1 MHTHFDKRDND
12 EFNSKKH
19 TSIYHLLAEH
29 NVSLIESITRHSRGT
44 LLQSVHND
52 VHLTLHKDILATALL
67 SLTAPTGD
75 FDERVVSTLG
85 KYLAYMCLV
94 D

>member
-1 MHTHFDKRDND
+1 MMF
-12 EFNSKKH
+12 
-19 TSIYHLLAEH
+19 TSLY
-29 NVSLIESITRHSRGT
+29 TKT
-44 LLQSVHND
+44 L
-52 VHLTLHKDILATALL
+52 LATALL

-75 FDERVVSTLG
+75 FDEHVVSTLG

>member
-1 MHTHFDKRDND
+1 MND

-19 TSIYHLLAEH
+19 TSIYHLLALH

-52 VHLTLHKDILATALL
+52 EHFSLHKDTISHRALSL
-67 SLTAPTGD
+67 LLTAPTGD
-75 FDERVVSTLG
+75 FDEHVVSTVG